1 MTTKTNRCFTE
12 EERARLDQIKEEM
25 NIPAEDIA
33 EGLNCAAQFVHDT
46 PPTDENRENYFI
58 MMAIAAYHAGKHAA
72 EQP

>member
-1 MTTKTNRCFTE
+1 MKTNTNRNFTE

-46 PPTDENRENYFI
+46 PLTDENRDTYFI
-58 MMAIAAYHAGKHAA
+58 MMAVAAYHAGKTVS
-72 EQP
+72 E